1 MLGILSVRSISAIDV
16 PEEKWNAAIDDLVS
30 RGMVE
35 RQGECWDVR
44 YRAVQ
49 GVEE

>member
-1 MLGILSVRSISAIDV
+1 MRSIFAIDV
-16 PEEKWNAAIDDLVS
+16 PGEKRNAVIDDLVS
-30 RGMVE
+30 GGMVE
-35 RQGECWDVR
+35 RQDECWDVR